1 MDAANPNFTT
11 LAQSHAPRGGSSP
24 TGTTPPSPFT
34 DSLSSPTAFSG
45 SASTPAT
52 DFTSLPSE
60 VSKLSLE
67 TVKKSSLGEPPAVTW
82 PYTHASA
89 LDDIPGVAYGVDLFL
104 KSHMVEAEEYCHTSD
119 PKKERLYF
127 ATGFGLIQCI
137 KALMSY
143 EDDDLLSAIGHT
155 KRGNVIANEHR
166 KKAASLPFRIAG
178 YVTGF
183 AGTNW
188 VKSMTAVERHAEL
201 VYAESL
207 FEKASLFLSGTST
220 HGTKLRFQALLGIVY
235 SGDWLAF
242 IKEALNMRSTMQV
255 YRQLGKYL
263 EQMDAEA
270 LARGDGPEDK
280 SIDVHFRSGV
290 YLGVGQSHIML
301 SLMPAKLA
309 TLVELFGYK
318 GDRRLGLALLQKAG
332 GWTKDSPEPSVSQE
346 DEGVRRSICDMTL
359 LIFHL
364 FLSSFT
370 HDGVDVMMAQKIVD
384 WNLKRYPN
392 GVFFLLA
399 QGRLSLCR
407 SQPARAIASYQKAM
421 SVQSQYRNLHHVS
434 FWEMAMSNLA
444 LWEIEES
451 LKCWRSLHKESAW
464 SKAVYAYG
472 VAALLVQLGGENQAE
487 GQRLMTEV
495 PKLRKRIAGKSI
507 PLEKF
512 VARKARKCEA
522 QGGRLF
528 LPALELAYIFQA
540 IARAPRSV
548 IAEQM
553 LPLVEAALAELK
565 PYEGAPQTYGKA
577 AEFWDDWCLARHLE
591 GACLRYIAYPGPD
604 ALVDPDEV
612 VAIPQAEAA
621 RRSSTAFEAVFAN
634 GHKIEL
640 DHYIVYHAH
649 FEYGR
654 LLASMGD
661 KNGARTQFE
670 LVQSGKY
677 LEVNA
682 AGRKG
687 KYSLEGELHMRTNAA
702 LEALGENK
710 QL

>member
-1 MDAANPNFTT
+1 MDTAQPNFT
-11 LAQSHAPRGGSSP
+11 APASSDRRRSSP
-24 TGTTPPSPFT
+24 TTPPSPFT
-34 DSLSSPTAFSG
+34 DSLSSPTALSG
-45 SASTPAT
+45 GASTSAT
-52 DFTSLPSE
+52 DLTSLLSE
-60 VSKLSLE
+60 TSKLSLE

-89 LDDIPGVAYGVDLFL
+89 LDDIPGVAYGLDLFL
-104 KSHMVEAEEYCHTSD
+104 KSLMVESEEYCHTSD

-155 KRGNVIANEHR
+155 KHGNVIANEHR
-166 KKAASLPFRIAG
+166 KKVPSLPFRLAG

-188 VKSMTAVERHAEL
+188 VKNMTTVERHAEL

-207 FEKASLFLSGTST
+207 FEKA
-220 HGTKLRFQALLGIVY
+220 LLGVVY

-280 SIDVHFRSGV
+280 SVDVHFRSGV
-290 YLGVGQSHIML
+290 YLGVGMSHITL
-301 SLMPAKLA
+301 SLIPGRLA

-318 GDRRLGLALLQKAG
+318 GDRHLGLALLQKAG
-332 GWTKDSPEPSVSQE
+332 GWTKESPEPSVGQ
-346 DEGVRRSICDMTL
+346 VYADMTL

-370 HDGVDVMMAQKIVD
+370 RDGVDVMMAQKIVD
-384 WNLKRYPN
+384 WNLKRYPE

-421 SVQSQYRNLHHVS
+421 SVQSQYRNLHHIS
-434 FWEMAMSNLA
+434 FWEMAESNLA
-444 LWEIEES
+444 LWELEES
-451 LKCWRSLHKESAW
+451 LKCWRSLHEGSTW

-472 VAALLVQLGGENQAE
+472 VAALLVQLGGEENQAE
-487 GQRLMTEV
+487 GLRLMTEV
-495 PKLRKRIAGKSI
+495 PKLRQRIAGKSI

-512 VARKARKCEA
+512 
-522 QGGRLF
+522 
-528 LPALELAYIFQA
+528 A
-540 IARAPRSV
+540 IARAPRTV

-577 AEFWDDWCLARHLE
+577 AVEFWDDWCLARHLE
-591 GACLRYIAYPGPD
+591 GACLRYIAYPAPD
-604 ALVDPDEV
+604 ALVDPARV
-612 VAIPQAEAA
+612 VAIPRAEAA
-621 RRSSTAFEAVFAN
+621 KRSSAAFEAVFAN

-654 LLASMGD
+654 LLAGMG
-661 KNGARTQFE
+661 KH
-670 LVQSGKY
+670 

-687 KYSLEGELHMRTNAA
+687 KYSLENELHMRTTAA
-702 LEALGENK
+702 LEALDGNK
-710 QL
+710 RR